1 MYVQIWVA
9 VDRQFG
15 CKDFRAS
22 ETTALH
28 WPVWHDVCCDRPWW
42 RDRCPRP
49 YCCRCPVE
57 SIGTCQLHTFPAPKS
72 RGVSCRSKK
81 KLLGICNQHQVWQVW
96 VHLRVIFKISRNS
109 ILSRSCY
116 HLKYPI
122 YKRFHWNSNISSEV
136 DWSYSKLSSKFCLTY
151 VFKRAAQL

>member
-1 MYVQIWVA
+1 MHASMYVQIWVA

-57 SIGTCQLHTFPAPKS
+57 SIGTCQLHTLHTAC
-72 RGVSCRSKK
+72 RGWN
-81 KLLGICNQHQVWQVW
+81 LQVPGPEITGRFLSLFQKNCLESATSTRYDRYEYIWG
-96 VHLRVIFKISRNS
+96 LFLKISRNS

-122 YKRFHWNSNISSEV
+122 YKRFHWNSNISLEV
-136 DWSYSKLSSKFCLTY
+136 D
-151 VFKRAAQL
+151 